1 VKSLTPIPTPPHLRW
16 REFRLKILPTIVFL
30 AVMAVTVSVWVRF
43 AAAPNVVG
51 QAETI
56 HANLVSSKPG
66 ILTQFT
72 ATLNQPVH
80 AGDVLAVV
88 IPDPRVLERSLAL
101 IQAEIEQTRLGLNPI
116 FSRER
121 TDYQVENFQLR
132 ELESRTRLATAKVK
146 LQYNEAQFVRISGL
160 FLGDTNN
167 VVSQATYDAARRDVE
182 VARADVEE
190 ETHFIAGIEATLK
203 HLDTVLA
210 PSVNPADAIRAA
222 INVQEKK
229 LALTEAELGP
239 VNLLAPIE
247 GVVSAIAH
255 RNGENVSLNETILTV
270 TSAKA
275 TRIVAY
281 VPQPISVEPVV
292 GMPVRVTSRSLRR
305 NSGVGHVESVG
316 AWMSPIS
323 PALLSH
329 PLPQQFVQIGLP
341 VWVSVPPGMNFRPG
355 ELVALD
361 FDRAN

>member
-1 VKSLTPIPTPPHLRW
+1 VKSLPLIPTPSHLHW
-16 REFRLKILPTIVFL
+16 REFRIKVLPPVVF
-30 AVMAVTVSVWVRF
+30 VTVLTVAVSIWIQY

-51 QAETI
+51 QVEPI
-56 HANLVSSKPG
+56 HASLASTRPG
-66 ILTQFT
+66 ILTQFGS
-72 ATLNQPVH
+72 ALNQAVH

-88 IPDPRVLERSLAL
+88 IPDPKVLERSLAV

-116 FSRER
+116 FNRER
-121 TDYQVENFQLR
+121 TDYQVENFRLR
-132 ELESRTRLATAKVK
+132 GLESRTRLAEARIK
-146 LQYNEAQFVRISGL
+146 LQFNEAQFARISGL

-167 VVSQATYDAARRDVE
+167 VVSQAAYDAARRDVE
-182 VARADVEE
+182 VSRAEVDE
-190 ETHFIAGIEATLK
+190 ETHAIAGIDEILK
-203 HLDTVLA
+203 HLDSVLE
-210 PSVNPADAIRAA
+210 PSVSPTDAIRVA

-239 VNLLAPIE
+239 VSLLAPMD
-247 GVVSAIAH
+247 GVISAIAH
-255 RNGENVSLNETILTV
+255 RNGENVSAGESIVTV

-281 VPQPISVEPVV
+281 VPQPMSMEPVV

-305 NSGVGHVESVG
+305 SSGVGHVESVG
-316 AWMSPIS
+316 AWMSPIA

-341 VWVSVPPGMNFRPG
+341 VWVSVPPGMSFRPG

-361 FDRAN
+361 FNRAN